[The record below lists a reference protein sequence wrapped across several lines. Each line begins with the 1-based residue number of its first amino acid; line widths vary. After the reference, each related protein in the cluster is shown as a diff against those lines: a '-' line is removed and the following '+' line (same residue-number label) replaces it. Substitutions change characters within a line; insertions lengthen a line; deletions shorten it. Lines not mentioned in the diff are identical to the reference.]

1 MAYIHKRCGYD
12 VVKVQGE
19 ENGIDVLTLLEGAT
33 EFPQME
39 DPYYPL
45 REFFRLCSRSPVTLT
60 FSDIEEYHRGPSGL
74 GSLFLRGVVV

>member
-1 MAYIHKRCGYD
+1 MCSRFWRE
-12 VVKVQGE
+12 QQ
-19 ENGIDVLTLLEGAT
+19 

-60 FSDIEEYHRGPSGL
+60 FSDIEEIIGDRLDWEAYFCERGGL
-74 GSLFLRGVVV
+74 MKPLE